1 MLIRHPTSGL
11 FWSVNDDGEI
21 CLAKEGSVYVK
32 STCDVPPHI
41 CHFDD
46 YTSHLKN
53 TVTGKC
59 ICRIGDKL
67 VEIDHAGVNNTLFEW
82 TINDGVVRS
91 YMDKYVESDLTLV
104 YEPVSTQ
111 WLLGDSF
118 DEMIAE
124 TVAEVFAPAPVEEV
138 PAPVEVVEAPVVEE
152 VEEAPVVEEVEDVPV
167 SRASALIEEAL
178 NVQAAEAAAPA
189 EVTEKEDEAPPAEEA
204 APQV

>member
-67 VEIDHAGVNNTLFEW
+67 VETDHAGVNNTLFEW

>member
-1 MLIRHPTSGL
+1 
-11 FWSVNDDGEI
+11 VNDDREI

-32 STCDVPPHI
+32 STCDVPPHLF
-41 CHFDD
+41 HFDD

-67 VEIDHAGVNNTLFEW
+67 VEADHAGVNNNLFEW

-111 WLLGDSF
+111 WHLA
-118 DEMIAE
+118 DEIDQVIAE
-124 TVAEVFAPAPVEEV
+124 TVAEVLAPAPVEEV
-138 PAPVEVVEAPVVEE
+138 PAPVEVEETPVVEEVPAPVE

-178 NVQAAEAAAPA
+178 NVQAAEASASA
-189 EVTEKEDEAPPAEEA
+189 EVEEEEEITEKEDEAPPAEEA

>member
-124 TVAEVFAPAPVEEV
+124 TVAEVFAPALVEEV
-138 PAPVEVVEAPVVEE
+138 PAPVEVV
-152 VEEAPVVEEVEDVPV
+152 EAPVVEEVEDVPV

>member
-11 FWSVNDDGEI
+11 FWSVNDDREI

-32 STCDVPPHI
+32 STCDVPPHLF
-41 CHFDD
+41 HFDD

-67 VEIDHAGVNNTLFEW
+67 VEADHAGVNNNLFEW

-111 WLLGDSF
+111 WHLA
-118 DEMIAE
+118 DEIDQVIAE
-124 TVAEVFAPAPVEEV
+124 TVAEVLAPAPVEEV
-138 PAPVEVVEAPVVEE
+138 PAP

-167 SRASALIEEAL
+167 SRGSALIEEAL

-189 EVTEKEDEAPPAEEA
+189 EVEEEEVTEKEDEAPPAEEA

>member
-67 VEIDHAGVNNTLFEW
+67 VETDHAGVNNTLFEW

-152 VEEAPVVEEVEDVPV
+152 VEDVPV